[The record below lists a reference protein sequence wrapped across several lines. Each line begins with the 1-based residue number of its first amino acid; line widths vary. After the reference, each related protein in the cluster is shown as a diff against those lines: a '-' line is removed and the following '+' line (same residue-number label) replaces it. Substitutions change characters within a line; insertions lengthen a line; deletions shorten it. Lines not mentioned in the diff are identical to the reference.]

1 MAGGA
6 GRAEPGPPAQPPHG
20 DADGRPERAQGD
32 HHHHRRQVVLQHHHS
47 RERFYCYVVICS
59 DVISRNIWNV
69 ILRNCIFVSIF
80 GNNHNM

>member
-32 HHHHRRQVVLQHHHS
+32 HHHHRRQVVL
-47 RERFYCYVVICS
+47 
-59 DVISRNIWNV
+59 
-69 ILRNCIFVSIF
+69 LLTVSLGQCGAQTHKF
-80 GNNHNM
+80 